1 MVIQPKIRGF
11 LCLTSHPT
19 GCEAN
24 IREQI
29 DYLAEQGQIAGGP
42 TNVLV
47 IGASTGYGL
56 SSRIT
61 SAFGCGA
68 GTVGVFFEKEPIAR
82 RPATAGWY
90 NSIAFERAAKAAG
103 LYARSINGD
112 AFSDEI
118 KARTVNLLQS
128 GIGPVD
134 LVVYSLASPR
144 RTHPKTGKVAHS
156 VLKPIGNAYEGLT
169 LDTDKK
175 IVKSIKIDP
184 ASEEEVAATVSVMG
198 GEDWEMWID
207 ALDVAGLL
215 APGARTISF
224 TYIGSKLTWP
234 IYRAGTIGKAKED
247 LERAAAG
254 LDERLAARG
263 GGAHVCVMKAL
274 VTQSSSAI
282 PVVPLYISLLYRVM
296 KEKNLHEGSIEQ
308 IHRLFATRLYA
319 GGSAQATDEHGLIR
333 LDDLEMQDEVQD
345 ALAPLWRAVSTENLS
360 EMADFAGYQAEF
372 LKLFGFGLSG
382 IDYTTDIEHELQFE
396 S

>member
-1 MVIQPKIRGF
+1 MIIEPKIRGF
-11 LCLTSHPT
+11 FCLTSHPT

-29 DYLAEQGQIAGGP
+29 DYLTKQGQIAGGP
-42 TNVLV
+42 KNVLV

-56 SSRIT
+56 ASRIT

-103 LYARSINGD
+103 LYANSVNGD

-134 LVVYSLASPR
+134 LVVYSVASPR

-156 VLKPIGNAYEGLT
+156 VLKPIGTAYEGLT

-175 IVKSIKIDP
+175 IVKSITIDP

-207 ALDVAGLL
+207 ALDLAGLL

-234 IYRAGTIGKAKED
+234 VYRAGTIGKAKED

-263 GGAHVCVMKAL
+263 GGADICVMKAL

-308 IHRLFATRLYA
+308 THRLFATRLYP
-319 GGSAQATDEHGLIR
+319 GGSPPPTDEHGLIR
-333 LDDLEMQDEVQD
+333 LDDREMQDDVQN
-345 ALAPLWRAVSTENLS
+345 ALVPLWGAVSTENLS
-360 EMADFAGYQAEF
+360 EIADFEGYQAEF

-382 IDYTTDIEHELQFE
+382 IDYTADIDHQLQFE